1 MSPSL
6 QSKSEQRDVHR
17 GIDAVQALR
26 TLETLQ
32 NNIEYF
38 EKAL

>member
-1 MSPSL
+1 M
-6 QSKSEQRDVHR
+6 QRDVHR

-26 TLETLQ
+26 ALESLQ